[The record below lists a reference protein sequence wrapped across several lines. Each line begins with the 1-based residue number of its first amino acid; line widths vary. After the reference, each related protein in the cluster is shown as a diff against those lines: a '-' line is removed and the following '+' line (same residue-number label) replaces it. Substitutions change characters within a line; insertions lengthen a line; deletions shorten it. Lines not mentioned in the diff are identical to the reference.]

1 MAIVY
6 KNCAPVGDLT
16 YTCDPCAVPEMGMV
30 RSLCLIKEGVT
41 VAVPLDL
48 GTFTSSVEA
57 GDIIVIPETRGSFDG
72 GTPRMIPAYGDLT
85 ERKAGDDYVLLI
97 KDPNYADNADF
108 WEEVERHTWNLAFRS
123 ETQLHYVDASVQIMT
138 KAPVEEDLNSQVVWN
153 AEARWFSKTKPVITP
168 VAPIA
173 TLLKCFEIT
182 D

>member
-1 MAIVY
+1 MPTEYSFLFLNLPARGLQQSVSSFLQLFLLHPGWTRTRLYRECRRSPY
-6 KNCAPVGDLT
+6 KKCA
-16 YTCDPCAVPEMGMV
+16 
-30 RSLCLIKEGVT
+30 
-41 VAVPLDL
+41 
-48 GTFTSSVEA
+48 
-57 GDIIVIPETRGSFDG
+57 
-72 GTPRMIPAYGDLT
+72 
-85 ERKAGDDYVLLI
+85 
-97 KDPNYADNADF
+97 YADNAEF

-182 D
+182 A